1 MEYPTQYYKDLND
14 GFHIL
19 YVEAT
24 ENIFLDDKRR
34 DRYIELQNIRP
45 SYENYEFKDTLHNLI
60 EMKLMKHPFL
70 MKCINKYLSFDN

>member
-19 YVEAT
+19 YVEAI

-34 DRYIELQNIRP
+34 DRYIELQNIRS
-45 SYENYEFKDTLHNLI
+45 SYENYEFKDTLHLLL
-60 EMKLMKHPFL
+60 EMKQIKHPFL